1 VAANLSARPSVPN
14 ACWPEPMRILL
25 AAPVLIVLVVFALSN
40 RQVVQLGLWPTDIM
54 IELPL
59 SITVLVAAGLFFI
72 AGALM
77 TWGASV
83 AMRGRARRAERTI
96 RQLETEVQALRSRSR
111 SGGSAV
117 ALPPPGA

>member
-1 VAANLSARPSVPN
+1 
-14 ACWPEPMRILL
+14 MRILL

-40 RQVVQLGLWPTDIM
+40 RQAVQLGLWPTDIM

-96 RQLETEVQALRSRSR
+96 RQLEAEVQALRSRSR

>member
-1 VAANLSARPSVPN
+1 
-14 ACWPEPMRILL
+14 MRILL

-96 RQLETEVQALRSRSR
+96 RQLEAEVQALRSRSR
-111 SGGSAV
+111 SSGSAM
-117 ALPPPGA
+117 ALPPPGE

>member
-1 VAANLSARPSVPN
+1 
-14 ACWPEPMRILL
+14 MRVLL

-40 RQVVQLGLWPTDIM
+40 RQVVQLGLWPTDIL
-54 IELPL
+54 IDLPL
-59 SITVLVAAGLFFI
+59 SVTVLVAAGLFFI

-83 AMRGRARRAERTI
+83 AMRGRARRAERAV
-96 RQLETEVQALRSRSR
+96 RQLEAEVRALKSRPVS

>member
-1 VAANLSARPSVPN
+1 
-14 ACWPEPMRILL
+14 MRVLL

-54 IELPL
+54 IDLPL
-59 SITVLVAAGLFFI
+59 SITVLIAAGLFFI

-83 AMRGRARRAERTI
+83 AMRGRARRAERTV
-96 RQLETEVQALRSRSR
+96 RQLEAEVQALKSRRSVR
-111 SGGSAV
+111 GSAM

>member
-1 VAANLSARPSVPN
+1 
-14 ACWPEPMRILL
+14 MRVLL

-40 RQVVQLGLWPTDIM
+40 RQVVQLGLWPTDIV
-54 IELPL
+54 IDLPL
-59 SITVLVAAGLFFI
+59 SITVLIASGLFFI

-96 RQLETEVQALRSRSR
+96 RQLEAEVRALKSRPSV
-111 SGGSAV
+111 GGSTM

>member
-1 VAANLSARPSVPN
+1 
-14 ACWPEPMRILL
+14 MRILL

-54 IELPL
+54 VDAPL

-72 AGALM
+72 GGALM
-77 TWGASV
+77 TWGSSV
-83 AMRGRARRAERTI
+83 VMRARAQQAERTV
-96 RQLETEVQALRSRSR
+96 RQLEAEVRALKSQPRAA
-111 SGGSAV
+111 GTAM

>member
-1 VAANLSARPSVPN
+1 
-14 ACWPEPMRILL
+14 MRVLL

-54 IELPL
+54 IDLPL
-59 SITVLVAAGLFFI
+59 SITVLIAAGLFFI

-83 AMRGRARRAERTI
+83 AMRGRARRAERTV
-96 RQLETEVQALRSRSR
+96 RQLEAEVQALKSRRSV
-111 SGGSAV
+111 GGSAM